1 MTSSN
6 TIRPCGKGIM
16 LLLWGFLSFTS
27 ACKKIDA
34 RDHSRSAFISLPS
47 GKSLFFDEKGGEKS
61 LALEHNVSALRVKFS
76 EGEPSW
82 LSARVTPNA
91 LVCIARPNDGEDAR
105 TTRLTLTG
113 AGITETVTVTQ
124 TGMVPFIGSSAQE
137 YTIDEYGGHLTIEV
151 VANRSFDVVIP
162 EDADW
167 LRLES
172 IGTESPV
179 LVTLS
184 VEALTEGS
192 RTAVVTL
199 KERDGQTTSS
209 FSVTQKAGEGY
220 TPKSELTVPT
230 DIKVVPVSGNASSF
244 HQGEGIENAFD
255 GKFDDDKL
263 YHSAWD
269 NSPADYFPIT
279 LEFNFDGGKDLS
291 YLIYYPR
298 QNGPNGRFKEIE
310 VWGKGSALKD
320 YALLKSVNLEGS
332 ATPSKV
338 VFEKTLLGAEC
349 IRIVVKSGT
358 GDRKGF
364 ASASEIEFYQNNP
377 DKFDLLSVFSDTS
390 ASALKAGITEEE
402 IKKIKVPVY
411 RQIAYHLF
419 KGDYPREFRI
429 DSFKAF
435 PHPDTEKEYNH
446 TGYALSLF
454 DNPTGIVVKKDQDL
468 LVLVGDT
475 GGHKLGLFVVNYDVP
490 GGDGVNARKM
500 LTLEEGAN
508 LLKMPQDGHL
518 YLAYNTDD
526 WQTAPEIKVHFANG
540 LVQGYYDSQKH
551 APEKYMEI
559 LNNASASQYL
569 DVLGKYAHLAFPVK
583 DFRAAQPRD
592 GLGLANLYDN
602 LVKMEF
608 DFLGLFKYDRPFHNR
623 AFFSVHYNPDLYL
636 YATDYHTAYS
646 YGSIQSL
653 LSVDGVKRES
663 WGLAHELGHQLQTT
677 PGVKWHGM
685 TEVTNNI
692 MSLYIQTEYGN
703 TARIQAE
710 SNGVYATRYD
720 KAYALFQIEDYAG
733 DPSSFAYAGQLV
745 PYLGR
750 KNEIYSDVFEMLV
763 PLWQIQLYFS
773 KVKGN
778 QDFYK
783 DIYEQARKEYN
794 SDMKKSDGQVQLDF
808 VRKASI
814 SAGMDLTDFFDKW
827 GFFRLMDQNVMDY
840 SNKRIV
846 ISSADVSSA
855 KSKIALLGLPP
866 VTDKIEYIC
875 DGNWQYFR
883 DKTPVTGSGSATV
896 SGNVVIIPQ
905 NAYRGVVAYEF
916 YLNGKLIGVANN
928 PRIILPQTISL
939 DGKQEL
945 FAVAYDGKKT
955 AIPIVKS

>member
-1 MTSSN
+1 MQYKANALRLTFSVLLS
-6 TIRPCGKGIM
+6 
-16 LLLWGFLSFTS
+16 LLLSLSG
-27 ACKKIDA
+27 CKKPYVNGGEPSYL
-34 RDHSRSAFISLPS
+34 RFPS
-47 GKSLFFDEKGGEKS
+47 GRSLAFDENGGEKS
-61 LALEHNVSALRVKFS
+61 ITLEHNISTLRVAF
-76 EGEPSW
+76 GEDAPGW

-91 LVCIARPNDGEDAR
+91 LVCIARPNDGDDAR
-105 TTRLTLTG
+105 TTKLTLTG
-113 AGITETVTVTQ
+113 AGISENVTVTQ
-124 TGMVPFIGSSAQE
+124 TGRAPFIKTSAKE
-137 YTIDEYGGHLTIEV
+137 YAVDEYGGKIAVEV
-151 VANRSFDVVIP
+151 VTNRAFDVVIP
-162 EDADW
+162 QDADW
-167 LRLES
+167 LKLES
-172 IGTESPV
+172 IGKESPV
-179 LVTLS
+179 IVTLS
-184 VEALTEGS
+184 ATALTEGS

-199 KERDGQTTSS
+199 KGRDSNAGAT
-209 FSVTQKAGEGY
+209 FSVTQEAGTGY
-220 TPKSELTVPT
+220 APKSELTLPT
-230 DIKVVPVSGNASSF
+230 DFKVVPTSGTASSF
-244 HQGEGIENAFD
+244 HEGEGIENAFD
-255 GKFDDDKL
+255 GLFDDNKL

-269 NSPADYFPIT
+269 NSPGNYFPIT
-279 LEFNFDGGKDLS
+279 LEFNFDGTKDLS

-298 QNGPNGRFKEIE
+298 QNGANGRFKEIE

-338 VFEKTLLGAEC
+338 VFEQTLLGAGS
-349 IRIVVKSGT
+349 IKIVVKSGA

-377 DKFDLLSVFSDTS
+377 DKFDLLSVFTDTS
-390 ASALKAGITEEE
+390 ASALKTGITEADIRE
-402 IKKIKVPVY
+402 IKVPVY
-411 RQIAYHLF
+411 QQIAYHLR

-429 DSFKAF
+429 DTFKAF
-435 PHPDTEKEYNH
+435 PNPDTERAYNR

-468 LVLVGDT
+468 LVLVGNT
-475 GGHKLGLFVVNYDVP
+475 GGHKLGLWVVNYDVP
-490 GGDGVNARKM
+490 GGDGVNGRKM

-636 YATDYHTAYS
+636 YATSYHTAYS
-646 YGSIQSL
+646 EGSIQSL

-663 WGLAHELGHQLQTT
+663 WGLAHELGHQLQTA

-720 KAYALFQIEDYAG
+720 KAYALFQIEDYEG

-763 PLWQIQLYFS
+763 PLWQIQLYFAN
-773 KVKGN
+773 VKGN
-778 QDFYK
+778 KDFYK
-783 DIYEQARKEYN
+783 DIYEQARKEYD
-794 SDMKKSDGQVQLDF
+794 SDIKKSDGQVQLDF

-855 KSKIALLGLPP
+855 RSKIALLGLPP

-883 DKTPVTGSGSATV
+883 DKTPVTGSGSATL
-896 SGNVVIIPQ
+896 SGNIVTIPQ

-928 PRIILPQTISL
+928 PKIILPQTISL

-955 AIPIVKS
+955 AIPIVKN